1 MSAVQHRSTQVPHA
15 EILSPVFLWRLDL
28 RAMQYGNGQFWTSRF
43 SPLKRL
49 SLGLHLDP
57 YAPCPYL
64 LFMSIRPILTVPN
77 PILKQV
83 SKPVDKVTD
92 ETRKLMDDMLET
104 MYDAPGIGLAA
115 IQIGEPVNVIV
126 MDLAR
131 EDEKPQPKFF
141 VNPEIL
147 ESVEDTLPYQEGC
160 LSIPDVFEEI
170 DRPERVQITYL
181 NYEGERVTE
190 WAEGLY
196 AVCIQH
202 EMDHLKGVV
211 FIDYLSRLK
220 RNRAV
225 KKVQK
230 AERLKTAV

>member
-1 MSAVQHRSTQVPHA
+1 MA
-15 EILSPVFLWRLDL
+15 
-28 RAMQYGNGQFWTSRF
+28 
-43 SPLKRL
+43 
-49 SLGLHLDP
+49 
-57 YAPCPYL
+57 
-64 LFMSIRPILTVPN
+64 IRPILTVPN

-83 SKPVDKVTD
+83 SQPVDKVTD
-92 ETRKLMDDMLET
+92 ETRALMDDMLET
-104 MYDAPGIGLAA
+104 MYAAPGIGLAA
-115 IQIGEPVNVIV
+115 VQIGEPLNVIV
-126 MDLAR
+126 MDLAK
-131 EDEKPQPKFF
+131 DGEKPHPRYF

-147 ESVEDTLPYQEGC
+147 ESVEGTLPYQEGC

-220 RNRAV
+220 RDRAV

-230 AERLKTAV
+230 AEKLRQPAR